1 MTSIPPW
8 CYLFFCLSSMNWKVF
23 LYLCEPSPVDL
34 MDAYFL
40 FLGVLYF
47 GICLCYWVGI
57 KWDATTLAFRH
68 SLSIL
73 ASKTSICVRTG
84 KIKVNTLIIFHNL
97 VSDCSL
103 SHVIAWNQSIRPRNY
118 FLWTG
123 FHWHLFVCGV
133 CRGSEFLSQECCA
146 TGKPNNR
153 NWILHLTSLM
163 FLYR

>member
-47 GICLCYWVGI
+47 SICLCYWMGI

-123 FHWHLFVCGV
+123 FHWHLATGI
-133 CRGSEFLSQECCA
+133 FLSVVFAEDQ
-146 TGKPNNR
+146 NSWVR
-153 NWILHLTSLM
+153 NAVPQVNPTTETEFYTWLH
-163 FLYR
+163 

>member
-123 FHWHLFVCGV
+123 FHWLLATGI
-133 CRGSEFLSQECCA
+133 FLSVVFAEDQ
-146 TGKPNNR
+146 NSWVR
-153 NWILHLTSLM
+153 NAVPQVNPTTETEFYTWLH
-163 FLYR
+163 